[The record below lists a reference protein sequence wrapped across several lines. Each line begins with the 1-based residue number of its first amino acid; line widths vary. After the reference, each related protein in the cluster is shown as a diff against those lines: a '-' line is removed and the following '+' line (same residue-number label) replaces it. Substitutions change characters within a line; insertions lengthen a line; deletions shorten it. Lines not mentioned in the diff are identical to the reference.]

1 MSEEELIN
9 LVEVMLNDDPNT
21 IRLGNKGIKELPVEF
36 INFIT
41 IDYKIER
48 LGLEQNQLT
57 TLPQE
62 ICNLAHLRYLNIS
75 YNAFKEFPGALCS
88 MKNLEILDLSRNKI
102 RKMPEDFGTLMSLKL
117 LKMSKNHIR
126 QIPLYISEMKD
137 LQYLKLD
144 NNPIVFPPK
153 SVHIMPKGEEK
164 EVMLPW
170 LENLKEYLRK
180 HSSNYSSIAIKEND
194 VDESDHSSGEEDLH
208 NKGLKKSTSSDSIN
222 FIMNTRTNTGDNPN
236 SHLKT
241 ITEDENVS
249 SKIKKQT
256 ITPLINER
264 KKQIPKL
271 SLDLPAIRNRSYS
284 SDDPSILHNVQKNL
298 ARHSKSFSSDSISSS
313 TNNSNHLSYHGGHYN
328 DQYYIVEEK
337 ESDSYFTRLK
347 NLLPSE
353 HLPMSDVS
361 LREASRCILYAFS
374 QIHKALRQFANFTG
388 SEKLF
393 FNELNKAS
401 KTLGQLSNNLCKF
414 DSISLQSPP
423 ETELCEKLLGSC
435 QENILCFKQLIDI
448 LNKRLKGIV
457 TQSSDNMRYSR
468 TLLLMLNGSIAD
480 IKFAWEILFPLLND
494 YTPYT
499 GISGGIAIPTPL
511 YSAGVNSNG
520 SISPYNLNTP
530 STTGLPSPY
539 LYNENGINS
548 NGLSASS
555 IIGVGI
561 ERTISSSPLP
571 DIRFPVNIFEQ
582 LLSKVDVSIKNVEY
596 VVKYLSEN
604 LDQFLTTST
613 NSDPAGGGEGGEE
626 LSLNKIKELRNLVK
640 NTMDVTRRLKK
651 SLLVARLSSSQK
663 EELSVQLKVHGD
675 SIVFLQTT
683 VKMSSL
689 AKEVS
694 LEFPLPNK
702 IMSGLG
708 HVTKTNIDLTNF
720 LRAIENNPT
729 GLSTAQYPST
739 LLVQD
744 NSSVTFLS
752 NDPLSS
758 SPIPTPNQSPPHSK
772 SNSINEID
780 KDIKPCMIVTTDD
793 DGDKEIEVTEIGN
806 EDENKES

>member
-9 LVEVMLNDDPNT
+9 LVEIMLNDDPNT

-36 INFIT
+36 INSVT
-41 IDYKIER
+41 LDYKIER

-75 YNAFKEFPGALCS
+75 YNAFKEFPGAV
-88 MKNLEILDLSRNKI
+88 EILDLSRNKI
-102 RKMPEDFGTLMSLKL
+102 RKMPDDFGTLMSLKL
-117 LKMSKNHIR
+117 LKISKNHIR
-126 QIPLYISEMKD
+126 QLPLYISEMKD

-153 SVHIMPKGEEK
+153 SVHTMPKGEEK

-180 HSSNYSSIAIKEND
+180 HSNNYSSTIREAE
-194 VDESDHSSGEEDLH
+194 VDESDHSSGDEDFH
-208 NKGLKKSTSSDSIN
+208 NKALKKSISSDSIN
-222 FIMNTRTNTGDNPN
+222 HIMNTRTNTGDNQN

-241 ITEDENVS
+241 ITEDENAS
-249 SKIKKQT
+249 LANKRQQI
-256 ITPLINER
+256 ITPLIHER

-271 SLDLPAIRNRSYS
+271 SLDLLRR
-284 SDDPSILHNVQKNL
+284 DEPSILSNGQKIL
-298 ARHSKSFSSDSISSS
+298 ARHSKSYSSDSISSS
-313 TNNSNHLSYHGGHYN
+313 TTNNSNHLLYHGGYYN
-328 DQYYIVEEK
+328 DQYYIIEER
-337 ESDSYFTRLK
+337 ESDNYFTRLK

-353 HLPMSDVS
+353 HLPMSDIS

-393 FNELNKAS
+393 YNELNKAS
-401 KTLGQLSNNLCKF
+401 KTLGQLSNNLSKF
-414 DSISLQSPP
+414 DCVSLHSPP
-423 ETELCEKLLGSC
+423 ESELCAKLLSSC
-435 QENILCFKQLIDI
+435 QENILCYKQLIDI

-480 IKFAWEILFPLLND
+480 IKFAWEFLFPLLND

-499 GISGGIAIPTPL
+499 GMSTPFR
-511 YSAGVNSNG
+511 S
-520 SISPYNLNTP
+520 

-539 LYNENGINS
+539 LSNENGGGGINS
-548 NGLSASS
+548 NGVNASS
-555 IIGVGI
+555 SIGGGGI
-561 ERTISSSPLP
+561 ERAMSSSPLP
-571 DIRFPVNIFEQ
+571 DITFPVNIFEQ

-596 VVKYLSEN
+596 V
-604 LDQFLTTST
+604 
-613 NSDPAGGGEGGEE
+613 
-626 LSLNKIKELRNLVK
+626 
-640 NTMDVTRRLKK
+640 K
-651 SLLVARLSSSQK
+651 SLLIARLSSSQK

-702 IMSGLG
+702 VMSGLG

-729 GLSTAQYPST
+729 SLSSTHYPST
-739 LLVQD
+739 LSVQD
-744 NSSVTFLS
+744 NSSGTFIP
-752 NDPLSS
+752 NVPLSG

-772 SNSINEID
+772 SNSISEMD
-780 KDIKPCMIVTTDD
+780 EDIKPCMIVTVDNGD
-793 DGDKEIEVTEIGN
+793 NGDKEIEIT